1 VNLVKK
7 QIFLG
12 FVLGLL
18 THWAT
23 GQTFHIRCLGV
34 GSGGDVTVTWDRT
47 NLAAADFRCFY
58 LLHSTTQAGPFNP
71 VDSVFIFSDT
81 IETHPT
87 ANASNNPAWYIVVY
101 KSLSGGP
108 DLVSDTVRAIQLTVL
123 NPGSGFAN
131 LAWNVMH
138 QPLIA
143 THSED
148 YLIYREYPRGIF
160 TRIDSVDA
168 LTAPNPMLYSDL
180 ISICDDTINYRIEV
194 MDISGCY
201 SVSNV
206 DGDLFRDLQPPSYP
220 ELDSVTV
227 GTSGN
232 AIIGWSANPS
242 PDTRAF
248 VILQGVGSIWTPI
261 DTVFGNNGTF
271 FFSSIDVSDES
282 TAFEIIAVDSCGNP
296 SAQSQPHSTIYL
308 EGNFLLC
315 TKAVAL
321 SWNPY
326 PYWGNPLSYEI
337 YRSESGGPESLIG
350 SSNTTSFI
358 DSTVNSGTDYCY
370 RIIAREIGTNRSSTS
385 SRYCILPVFPPPPDF
400 CTIRKVSV
408 LNESQINIVAYVDPN
423 AVVSGYE
430 LLRSTNASGPFRSV
444 AIYAFDGSNTISF
457 IDDVPSTASSVYYYQ
472 VVTMD
477 SCGLKVKSSEVCQ
490 TILLT
495 GESMEGANDLSW
507 TDYATWPTGV
517 SRYLIFRSINGL
529 RDPDP
534 IAIVTNG
541 TIQILRDSVLD
552 EFYSDGKF
560 CYVVQAVE
568 APGNPDFFLDS
579 AASNEICLLQQPTM
593 FIPNAFHPGGGFNEI
608 FRPYPV
614 FVSDDNYSFEIYD
627 RWGRILF
634 STNDPQVGWDGSID
648 GEQAP
653 EAVYVYLIESKQP
666 DGSTFRRVG
675 RLTLIR

>member
-1 VNLVKK
+1 M
-7 QIFLG
+7 
-12 FVLGLL
+12 
-18 THWAT
+18 AS
-23 GQTFHIRCLGV
+23 GQSFHIRCLSIGTA
-34 GSGGDVTVTWDRT
+34 GDVTVTWDRSS
-47 NLAAADFRCFY
+47 LSSADFRCYY
-58 LLHSTTQAGPFNP
+58 LLHSTTQAGPFSS
-71 VDSVFIFSDT
+71 VDSVFFFNDT
-81 IETHPT
+81 VETHLT
-87 ANASNNPAWYIVVY
+87 ANAANNPAWYIVVY

-108 DLVSDTVRAIQLTVL
+108 DLVSDTVRAIQLSVL

-148 YLIYREYPRGIF
+148 YVIYREYPRGIF

-194 MDISGCY
+194 MDISGCV

-206 DGDLFRDLQPPSYP
+206 DGDLFRDLQPPAYP

-248 VILQGVGSIWTPI
+248 VILQGVGAIWTPI

-271 FFSSIDVSDES
+271 FFSSVDVSDES

-296 SAQSQPHSTIYL
+296 SAQSQPHATIYL

-321 SWNPY
+321 TWNPY
-326 PYWGNPLSYEI
+326 PYWGTAVNYEV
-337 YRSESGGPESLIG
+337 YRADNGGPEQLIG
-350 SSNTTSFI
+350 SSSTTLFV

-370 RIIAREIGTNRSSTS
+370 RIVVREIGTARSSTS
-385 SRYCILPVFPPPPDF
+385 SRFCILPVFPPPPDF

-408 LNESQINIVAYVDPN
+408 LNSTQILVLANVDAS

-430 LLRSTNASGPFRSV
+430 LLRSTDQAGPFRSV
-444 AIYAFDGSNTISF
+444 ASYEFDGTSTISF
-457 IDDVPSTASSVYYYQ
+457 TDNVPSTGTTVYYYQ
-472 VVTMD
+472 VVTLD
-477 SCGLKVKSSEVCQ
+477 SCGLRVKISAICRSVR
-490 TILLT
+490 LT
-495 GESMEGANDLSW
+495 GKALEGANELSW
-507 TDYATWPTGV
+507 SDYGVWPTGV
-517 SRYLIFRSINGL
+517 SRYLVFRSINGIV
-529 RDPDP
+529 DPDP

-541 TIQILRDSVLD
+541 SLQFLSDSVLD
-552 EFYSDGKF
+552 DFYSDGKF
-560 CYVVQAVE
+560 CYRIAAVE
-568 APGNPDFFLDS
+568 SPGNPDFFLDS
-579 AASNEICLLQQPTM
+579 AYSNEICLMQQPAM

-608 FRPYPV
+608 FRPYPL
-614 FVSDDNYSFEIYD
+614 FVADDDYSFIIYD
-627 RWGRILF
+627 RWGRALF
-634 STNDPQVGWDGSID
+634 STTDPQVGWDGSID

-653 EAVYVYLIESKQP
+653 EAVYVYLIQSKQP